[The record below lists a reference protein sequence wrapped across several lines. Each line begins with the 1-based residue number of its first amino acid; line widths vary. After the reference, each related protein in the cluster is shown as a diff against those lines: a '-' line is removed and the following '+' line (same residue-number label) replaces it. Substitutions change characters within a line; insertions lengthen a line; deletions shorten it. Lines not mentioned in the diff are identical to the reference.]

1 MSDIFLFK
9 RIEKKYRLTSE
20 KKALLLSR
28 LQPLLVP
35 DVHGVSTICSLY
47 LDTPSFL
54 IIRNSIEAKDYKEK
68 LRIRSYGV
76 PSADSK
82 VFFEIKKKYDGVV
95 YKRRVS
101 MRCDEAVSYIHGGIK
116 PASGQ
121 IMDEIDWAM
130 HYYENP
136 LPRTAI
142 FYERE
147 AYTVKNCDSLRIT
160 FDRDIRY
167 RTDELEAPRDSRG
180 KKIIPDGTTLMEIKT
195 AGAMP
200 VWLSHILNEY
210 GIFPSS
216 FSKYGTSY
224 LDFMGSVPQ
233 DKGEYHHV

>member
-1 MSDIFLFK
+1 MSDIMIF
-9 RIEKKYRLTSE
+9 RRVEKKYLLNPAQKTALLSLIRERLT
-20 KKALLLSR
+20 
-28 LQPLLVP
+28 P
-35 DVHGVSTICSLY
+35 DEHGCNTICSLY
-47 LDTPSFL
+47 LDTPDHL
-54 IIRNSIEAKDYKEK
+54 IIRNSLIARTYKEK

-121 IMDEIDWAM
+121 IMDEIDRAM

-147 AYTVKNCDSLRIT
+147 AYTVKNCDGLRIT

-167 RTDELEAPRDSRG
+167 RTDEL
-180 KKIIPDGTTLMEIKT
+180 
-195 AGAMP
+195 AG
-200 VWLSHILNEY
+200 LN
-210 GIFPSS
+210 
-216 FSKYGTSY
+216 
-224 LDFMGSVPQ
+224 DRRA
-233 DKGEYHHV
+233 